1 MKWQGPL
8 GLERRNQRLAADSSR
23 ETRQLRR
30 RPLGIFG
37 GGNPGQCF
45 VREASCQFLILGA
58 FRMSTVAIAHHDP
71 DIVRRDVSAA
81 DIAVSIAFTEKW
93 ADLFILHGGPFDSF
107 CSSSTANTCIRI
119 EQPSYQCFKIPDNS
133 IILQLYRIDGD
144 HVCRPDGSDGF
155 RSDAKKEGLMH
166 GRGDEGGNG
175 KGS

>member
-1 MKWQGPL
+1 
-8 GLERRNQRLAADSSR
+8 
-23 ETRQLRR
+23 
-30 RPLGIFG
+30 
-37 GGNPGQCF
+37 
-45 VREASCQFLILGA
+45 
-58 FRMSTVAIAHHDP
+58 
-71 DIVRRDVSAA
+71 VRRDVSAA

-166 GRGDEGGNG
+166 GRGDEGGKRKRKLKPTG
-175 KGS
+175 RRAEISLKRKCRGTKHGFASLQGDG